1 MSLAVLQRFPV
12 RILLLALVC
21 LCCPT
26 VRADI
31 ASADMA
37 LQAGRA
43 SQAKQLLAQ
52 SLAATPRDAKAHQL
66 LCRLYYAE
74 DMADAAVSECLQAVA
89 QASSDSDNQMWLG
102 RAYGLKASEANPFSA
117 LQLAKSV
124 RAAFERAVQ
133 LNPRNVPAMSDL
145 GEFYVSA
152 PSVLGGGLDK
162 AGALAKQMEPVS
174 QAAAYRLL
182 ALVALSR
189 SDIHSAEM
197 NFKAAV
203 NEGHSPGA
211 YVDLAHFYEQ
221 HDRPEDAVAQVQA
234 AIAADRAKDAALV
247 DAASI
252 LISAKRRPDLAV
264 NLLRAYL
271 DSDAKS
277 DGAPAFQVHVKLGKL
292 LIKQNDTAG
301 AQREFAAALAL
312 APDYVPAQKAARS
325 L

>member
-1 MSLAVLQRFPV
+1 MSLAVLQRSSLHMV
-12 RILLLALVC
+12 LLSLAC
-21 LCCPT
+21 LCWPT
-26 VRADI
+26 LRADVT
-31 ASADMA
+31 SADLA

-43 SQAKQLLAQ
+43 SQAQQLLTQ
-52 SLAATPRDAKAHQL
+52 SLAATPSDAKAHQL

-74 DMADAAVSECLQAVA
+74 DMADAAISECLQAVA
-89 QASSDSDNQMWLG
+89 RAPSDSDDQMWLG

-124 RAAFERAVQ
+124 HAAFERSVQ
-133 LNPRNVPAMSDL
+133 LNPRNVPALSDL
-145 GEFYVSA
+145 GEFYVGA

-162 AGALAKQMEPVS
+162 AEALAKQMDPVS
-174 QAAAYRLL
+174 PAAGYRLL
-182 ALVALSR
+182 ALVATAR

-203 NEGHSPGA
+203 NAGHSPEA

-221 HDRPEDAVAQVQA
+221 HERPEDAVAQVQA
-234 AIAADRAKDAALV
+234 AIAADRRKDAALV

-252 LISAKRRPDLAV
+252 LISAKRRPDLAE

-271 DSDAKS
+271 NSDAKS
-277 DGAPAFQVHVKLGKL
+277 DAAPAFQVHVKLGKL
-292 LIKQNDTAG
+292 LKKQSDTTG
-301 AQREFAAALAL
+301 ARREFAAALAL